1 MWQINRTS
9 LFIGK
14 LIEARNGLQRIQ
26 KVNIVGDINTAVP
39 LIPEQARQANL
50 QIMYALQP
58 AYNNRTL
65 LLLCKCHIAWPNA
78 CCCRSVGRGTE
89 EAGAPKPFVG
99 SYLEISELIHISPL
113 GYSAQLDLSGLG
125 H

>member
-50 QIMYALQP
+50 QIMYALPQ
-58 AYNNRTL
+58 AYNNNCTERYYFYANVIL
-65 LLLCKCHIAWPNA
+65 LGPMHA
-78 CCCRSVGRGTE
+78 V
-89 EAGAPKPFVG
+89 AGAWAEALRRPGPQ
-99 SYLEISELIHISPL
+99 SPSW
-113 GYSAQLDLSGLG
+113 GPTWR
-125 H
+125 

>member
-39 LIPEQARQANL
+39 LIPEQVRQANL
-50 QIMYALQP
+50 QIMYALPQ
-58 AYNNRTL
+58 A
-65 LLLCKCHIAWPNA
+65 
-78 CCCRSVGRGTE
+78 
-89 EAGAPKPFVG
+89 
-99 SYLEISELIHISPL
+99 
-113 GYSAQLDLSGLG
+113 
-125 H
+125 